1 MATYKIFYFFNIEN
15 FEKVHLSK
23 YNKIFSGAYDL
34 YRRKN
39 TSTTALK
46 QGQEKWKYAV
56 IRLLYSL

>member
-46 QGQEKWKYAV
+46 
-56 IRLLYSL
+56 